1 MIKKVDED
9 EFYMPKDIQKYFKSH
24 LKDKES
30 LKIIKSN
37 TKEYNL
43 IMGLLNTYGVLSYDK
58 FYEMFNNIIS
68 CDKEYLFER
77 LTILNNF
84 YFLFPISKKLRSM
97 LMFRDFPKRR
107 GLVNRFA
114 SPHLSRSLSISAFRF
129 ALISSLVGILNNSIF
144 FHSLYINFI

>member
-1 MIKKVDED
+1 MLKSNGHIKPRTNYLLLYFLNNLNKKGMVKKVDED
-9 EFYMPKDIQKYFKSH
+9 EFYIPKDIQKYFKSY
-24 LKDKES
+24 LKDKDS

-84 YFLFPISKKLRSM
+84 Y
-97 LMFRDFPKRR
+97 
-107 GLVNRFA
+107 GE
-114 SPHLSRSLSISAFRF
+114 
-129 ALISSLVGILNNSIF
+129 
-144 FHSLYINFI
+144 

>member
-1 MIKKVDED
+1 MWL
-9 EFYMPKDIQKYFKSH
+9 FYFF
-24 LKDKES
+24 
-30 LKIIKSN
+30 IILEINIPNTKNINPNINSIIPNAVLNVFIINNTMLDSNTPN

-84 YFLFPISKKLRSM
+84 YGEFELYFSKKEKYVCNKAIL
-97 LMFRDFPKRR
+97 KEK
-107 GLVNRFA
+107 
-114 SPHLSRSLSISAFRF
+114 
-129 ALISSLVGILNNSIF
+129 GIQLKDIKK
-144 FHSLYINFI
+144 